1 MSGGGRLLPPDFLLY
16 LKLRID
22 MASFSIEIPDDQ
34 VDRVITAMCANYH
47 YPAQISNPDY
57 DPTLEMEE
65 DYDPATNPEAIDNPE
80 TQDAFANRM
89 VREYLQNNTAAYE
102 IQLAKQQ
109 ARQNLA
115 AVPAIT
121 NPAL

>member
-1 MSGGGRLLPPDFLLY
+1 MD
-16 LKLRID
+16 
-22 MASFSIEIPDDQ
+22 SFSIEIPDDQ

-102 IQLAKQQ
+102 IQLAKRQ
-109 ARQNLA
+109 AMSSIIA
-115 AVPAIT
+115 PPAISDP
-121 NPAL
+121 N